1 MIFFLLRG
9 EKMGGGEIKPLYRFC
24 GIFPSVRGQ
33 YYYYA
38 NRFKGAVVF
47 MQVGR
52 FYEFYTE
59 TSPAPVMFSLKAL
72 KHNKRGAKYGFPLFM
87 GERNAKRAG
96 HVRNTGG

>member
-1 MIFFLLRG
+1 
-9 EKMGGGEIKPLYRFC
+9 
-24 GIFPSVRGQ
+24 
-33 YYYYA
+33 
-38 NRFKGAVVF
+38 

-87 GERNAKRAG
+87 GERNAKRAVEQG
-96 HVRNTGG
+96 VQVIFIRETGRYIGKIKERLPYMKISAI